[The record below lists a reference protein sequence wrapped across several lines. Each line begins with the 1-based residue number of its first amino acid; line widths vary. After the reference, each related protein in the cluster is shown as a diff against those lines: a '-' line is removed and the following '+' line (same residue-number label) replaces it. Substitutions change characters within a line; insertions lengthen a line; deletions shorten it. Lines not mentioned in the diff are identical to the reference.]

1 MNKIFRK
8 GSSVLAVAILGTSL
22 IGTSSVYADDISVNT
37 SEGVEASKASS
48 KPVISKIEGKENSD
62 GTVTFTVNA
71 TGSEDVGTGLLFYKF
86 FELDDSGNKL
96 DINQDKGIGQNY
108 SLDNTYKSKGTSSG
122 NHKVYVEVQNSN
134 NETVND
140 SLWYEENKEENPPKD
155 DEQKKSLTINSLS
168 VTGDKIVDSK
178 LSIEADV
185 TADDS
190 KLAYKFTVTDSY
202 GKETTIKESNK
213 NSVTW
218 TPTEE
223 GQYKFKVYVSDSY
236 GNSKT
241 KTKTVTIAKNDD
253 GNSDVKEDLAVT
265 LSKNNVDLVAGNTV
279 KFTAKSTGG
288 TGTVSYNFK
297 VNGPNGIDSTGYQS
311 SKYYNLRLE
320 SEGSYTVT
328 VTAKD
333 ESGKTITSSKL
344 SFSVKESSDDK
355 EDPNNSP
362 TSDNAAIIV
371 FLVAFSSAISYMV
384 LARRKKNTK

>member
-8 GSSVLAVAILGTSL
+8 GSSILAVAILGTSL

-311 SKYYNLRLE
+311 SKYYNLKLE